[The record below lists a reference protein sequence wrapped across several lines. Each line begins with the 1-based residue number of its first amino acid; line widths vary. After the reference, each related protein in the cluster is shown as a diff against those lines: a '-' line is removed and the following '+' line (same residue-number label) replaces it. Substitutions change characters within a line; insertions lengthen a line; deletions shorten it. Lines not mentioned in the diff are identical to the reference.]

1 MMEMEAHKP
10 DSGGGSG
17 VVSEESMSTIC
28 KDENVMLSS
37 EGSSCPD
44 ESEIELGLGLS
55 LGVRDSR
62 KIQKVSVAQFGRIL
76 TAEDF
81 SSSICSSSSLSGV
94 NVTNGSKRN
103 SDSAA
108 TINGGRG
115 SQVVGWPPIR
125 ASRISTLVNQ
135 AKSHS
140 VEEFKAVAG
149 KNKNK
154 HTEAGTLNGVSDRN
168 KANEERRTSR
178 NSVYVK
184 VNMDGVLIGRKV
196 NLSAHSSYETLAQ
209 TVENMF
215 LDPTALVDST
225 GSSIKEHDIV
235 RPSRLLNGLSGYM
248 LTYEDRE
255 GDWMLVGDVPWGMF
269 TQSVKR
275 LRIMKAAEAN
285 QIGR

>member
-1 MMEMEAHKP
+1 
-10 DSGGGSG
+10 
-17 VVSEESMSTIC
+17 MSTIS
-28 KDENVMLSS
+28 KDDNMVLSS
-37 EGSSCPD
+37 EDSSCPD
-44 ESEIELGLGLS
+44 EAEIELGLGLC
-55 LGVRDSR
+55 LGVRDSAR
-62 KIQKVSVAQFGRIL
+62 KIHKIPSGVQFGRIL

-81 SSSICSSSSLSGV
+81 PSSISSHSSMSSSSSTSSVCSSSSLRGV
-94 NVTNGSKRN
+94 NVTDGSKRN

-108 TINGGRG
+108 TINGGRS

-135 AKSHS
+135 AKPHS
-140 VEEFKAVAG
+140 IEEFKVDAG

-154 HTEAGTLNGVSDRN
+154 HQEAGALKGVSGKN
-168 KANEERRTSR
+168 QPNEESRNSR

-209 TVENMF
+209 TIENMF
-215 LDPTALVDST
+215 LDPTALVDSS
-225 GSSIKEHDIV
+225 GSSIKERNVV

-269 TQSVKR
+269 TYTVKR
-275 LRIMKAAEAN
+275 LRIMRATEAN